1 MMGKIRFLDRIKNA
15 LKYYPE
21 EDELPIDWCPICEE
35 KMPDNKRKT
44 RIEHNR
50 IKHPPDP
57 KKKRKELRNNVIFY
71 AVVGFLVIGFVLF
84 FITLEN
90 QKISNAYCVFEKNKL
105 NNYLRTEGVYPFDQ
119 QEKIDML
126 IEKCDLMFGLG
137 SRTDYNPSELP

>member
-57 KKKRKELRNNVIFY
+57 KTKRKQLRNNLIYF
-71 AVVGFLVIGFVLF
+71 AVFGFFVLGLVLYV
-84 FITLEN
+84 FIMEN
-90 QKISNAYCVFEKNKL
+90 QQTTMQWCIDQKNEL
-105 NNYLRTEGVYPFDQ
+105 NDYIRSEGVYPFEQ
-119 QEKIDML
+119 QDRIDML
-126 IEKCDLMFGLG
+126 IEKCDMMFGLG
-137 SRTDYNPSELP
+137 SYTNYNPIQLP

>member
-1 MMGKIRFLDRIKNA
+1 MGKIGLIDKIKNA

-44 RIEHNR
+44 RIEHNKL
-50 IKHPPDP
+50 KHPPDP
-57 KKKRKELRNNVIFY
+57 KLKRKKLRNNLGFFAFI
-71 AVVGFLVIGFVLF
+71 GFLFIGLLLF
-84 FITLEN
+84 GATLEN
-90 QKISNAYCVFEKNKL
+90 QKISNAYCSFEKNKL
-105 NNYLRTEGVYPFDQ
+105 NIYLRTEGVYPFDQ

-126 IEKCDLMFGLG
+126 IEKCDLKFTLG

>member
-1 MMGKIRFLDRIKNA
+1 MGKIGFVDKIKNA

-44 RIEHNR
+44 RIKHNKL
-50 IKHPPDP
+50 KHPPDP
-57 KKKRKELRNNVIFY
+57 KLKRKKLRNNLGFFAFIV
-71 AVVGFLVIGFVLF
+71 FLVIGFILF
-84 FITLEN
+84 GATLEN
-90 QKISNAYCVFEKNKL
+90 QKISNAYCYYEKNKL

-126 IEKCDLMFGLG
+126 IEKCDLKFTLG